1 MVKLYIGGRVHHT
14 HQQMSGRGSSLL
26 LHKGGP
32 GAASTYGSLE
42 EYKEQV
48 STPSS
53 YSKHLPTKSHKP
65 IVLSTPMKGVGLGL
79 GIRGGTLSG
88 IVNRIRQGAPEERTH
103 TQDKKLRDLVKQI
116 GHLQLAT
123 PKNIHKPKP
132 ISF

>member
-1 MVKLYIGGRVHHT
+1 MVRLYIGGRVHHT

-26 LHKGGP
+26 LHKGGV
-32 GAASTYGSLE
+32 GAASSYGSLD

-65 IVLSTPMKGVGLGL
+65 IVLSTPMKGVGV
-79 GIRGGTLSG
+79 RAGTLSG
-88 IVNRIRQGAPEERTH
+88 MVNRIRQGAPEERTH

-116 GHLQLAT
+116 EHLQLVV
-123 PKNIHKPKP
+123 PKNTHKPKP

>member
-1 MVKLYIGGRVHHT
+1 MVKLYIGERVHHS

-26 LHKGGP
+26 LHKGGG
-32 GAASTYGSLE
+32 GAASSYGSLE
-42 EYKEQV
+42 EYKEQI

-53 YSKHLPTKSHKP
+53 YSKHLPTKSLP
-65 IVLSTPMKGVGLGL
+65 SPMKGVGIGV
-79 GIRGGTLSG
+79 RAGTLSG

-116 GHLQLAT
+116 EHLQLST
-123 PKNIHKPKP
+123 PKNTHKPKP

>member
-1 MVKLYIGGRVHHT
+1 MVKLYIGGRIHHS

-26 LHKGGP
+26 LHKGGA

-48 STPSS
+48 STPPS
-53 YSKHLPTKSHKP
+53 YSKHLPTKSHRQV
-65 IVLSTPMKGVGLGL
+65 VLPTPMKGVGG
-79 GIRGGTLSG
+79 RAGTLSG

-116 GHLQLAT
+116 EHLQLST
-123 PKNIHKPKP
+123 PKNMHKPKP